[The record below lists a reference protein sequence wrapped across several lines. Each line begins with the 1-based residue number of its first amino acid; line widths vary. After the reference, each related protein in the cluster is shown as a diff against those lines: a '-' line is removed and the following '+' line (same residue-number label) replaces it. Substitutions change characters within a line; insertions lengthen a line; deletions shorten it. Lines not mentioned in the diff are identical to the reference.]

1 MLAIN
6 SHKIYHQNKDLIK
19 TIKNQKK
26 VNNNLKEEN
35 SKKLQNNNDLVEQI
49 KKYQDQIK
57 VLQDKN
63 DIQGKELEYLRSKQS
78 LLMGNDKRVEFL
90 KQEVDNLTKENNL
103 LQSQIGQI

>member
-49 KKYQDQIK
+49 KKYQD
-57 VLQDKN
+57 
-63 DIQGKELEYLRSKQS
+63 
-78 LLMGNDKRVEFL
+78 
-90 KQEVDNLTKENNL
+90 
-103 LQSQIGQI
+103 